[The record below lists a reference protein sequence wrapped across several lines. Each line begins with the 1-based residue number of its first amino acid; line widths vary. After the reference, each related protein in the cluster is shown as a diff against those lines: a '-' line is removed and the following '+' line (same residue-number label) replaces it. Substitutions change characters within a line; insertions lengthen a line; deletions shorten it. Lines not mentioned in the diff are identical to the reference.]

1 MMSLKIPENVEAIRA
16 AFEALTGEERGRLR
30 AAVKADQGLW
40 SRITNGKQQ
49 MSAKMAVMLD
59 CATLGLLPV
68 RLLRTDIFH
77 GLVLKELATKDHP
90 KIPEEVSRE

>member
-1 MMSLKIPENVEAIRA
+1 MMSLKIPENVDIIMA
-16 AFEALTGEERGRLR
+16 AFAALSSVEKERLR
-30 AAVKADQGLW
+30 TAVKADQGLW
-40 SRITNGKQQ
+40 SRIVHGKQQ

-59 CATLGLLPV
+59 RATLGLLPV
-68 RLLRTDIFH
+68 RLSRSDIFH